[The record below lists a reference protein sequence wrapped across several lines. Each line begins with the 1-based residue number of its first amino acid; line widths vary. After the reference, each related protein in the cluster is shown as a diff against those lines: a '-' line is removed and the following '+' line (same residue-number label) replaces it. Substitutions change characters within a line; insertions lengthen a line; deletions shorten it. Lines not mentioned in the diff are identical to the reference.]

1 MSGPSSNRP
10 RAGAERP
17 LLIVLNND
25 AVICEGC
32 YEPQNLEVDPGL
44 IPWARI
50 ASGQCSCCG
59 AEVEDHARGARA
71 SG

>member
-1 MSGPSSNRP
+1 MTGASSNRP

-25 AVICEGC
+25 GTICEDC

-44 IPWARI
+44 IPGLASTAVRLLRRRGRQSRARR
-50 ASGQCSCCG
+50 
-59 AEVEDHARGARA
+59 ARHG
-71 SG
+71 

>member
-1 MSGPSSNRP
+1 MTGASSNRP
-10 RAGAERP
+10 RAGAEHP

-25 AVICEGC
+25 GIMCEDC

-50 ASGQCSCCG
+50 DSGQCGCCG
-59 AEVEDHARGARA
+59 AEVDNHARDARH
-71 SG
+71 G

>member
-1 MSGPSSNRP
+1 MSGPASNRP
-10 RAGAERP
+10 RAGGERP

-25 AVICEGC
+25 AVICEDC
-32 YEPQNLEVDPGL
+32 YEPQNLEVDAGL

-59 AEVEDHARGARA
+59 AEVEDHARGTHA